1 MTTSTN
7 DNFIQICNN
16 PNFYGVLHRYPN
28 CYWWIIEI
36 KTSNN
41 WYRDKNL
48 IYLGPI
54 IIEQESCHW
63 WHKDRTYSHN
73 SDGPAGCTSSLRCEI
88 GVECERKGRSW
99 KCQSDSLKRK
109 QNKIMRST
117 TLKMHKGKTKNYVHA
132 IKPYVIMMRVNVVE
146 NVVNVIPMEYN
157 REPAMATFLYPK
169 CRKSGPLIKP
179 NIMPNAM
186 LVLMIVLLC
195 VPLMFNNGKR
205 SLNIRPEPCMMGIM
219 AS

>member
-1 MTTSTN
+1 
-7 DNFIQICNN
+7 
-16 PNFYGVLHRYPN
+16 
-28 CYWWIIEI
+28 
-36 KTSNN
+36 
-41 WYRDKNL
+41 
-48 IYLGPI
+48 
-54 IIEQESCHW
+54 
-63 WHKDRTYSHN
+63 
-73 SDGPAGCTSSLRCEI
+73 
-88 GVECERKGRSW
+88 
-99 KCQSDSLKRK
+99 
-109 QNKIMRST
+109 
-117 TLKMHKGKTKNYVHA
+117 MHKGKTKNYVHA